1 MVRHIFLTIAAF
13 SFLMIAACGN
23 DSEAS
28 RQPVKNVT
36 AALSSSAESSSA
48 ADTASVTVSSSS
60 ESGYKLTVRGAPG
73 TGRFAAGAVIA
84 LNPPAQNDSGSCFS
98 GWEVSPSKYKASLKT
113 QNDSARFTMPAD
125 SVTVEAMFRSC
136 FDGAESVVIG
146 NLRWMT
152 KTLNVWTLS
161 GSSCYGGK
169 NKNCKA
175 YGRLYNFETAKKVC
189 SSGWRLPTDEEW
201 SAMVSAV
208 GDNAAA
214 KLKAHIGWAAD
225 GDDSGNGS
233 DDFGFAALP
242 SGLIYQDSSMYVGHH
257 AYFWTATEKDA
268 DAAWFRSVSYDND
281 DVYRYFNLKTAR
293 YSVRCVK
300 DK

>member
-1 MVRHIFLTIAAF
+1 MIRYIFLTIAVL
-13 SFLMIAACGN
+13 SFLTIAACGN
-23 DSEAS
+23 DSGMP
-28 RQPVKNVT
+28 RQPVKNDA
-36 AALSSSAESSSA
+36 AALSSSAEL
-48 ADTASVTVSSSS
+48 SSSS
-60 ESGYKLTVRGAPG
+60 ESVSVTASSSSVNAYKLTVRGAPG
-73 TGRFAAGAVIA
+73 TGRFASGAVIV
-84 LNPPAQNDSGSCFS
+84 LNPPAPNDSGSCFS
-98 GWEVSPSKYKASLKT
+98 GWNVNPSKYKASLKA
-113 QNDSARFTMPAD
+113 QGDSARFTMPAD
-125 SVTVEAMFRSC
+125 SVIVEAGFHSC
-136 FDGAESVVIG
+136 LDGAESVVIG

-152 KTLNVWTLS
+152 KNLNVWTLS
-161 GSSCYGGK
+161 GSSCYGGEK
-169 NKNCKA
+169 KNCKA

-201 SAMVSAV
+201 FAMVSAV

-233 DDFGFAALP
+233 DDFGFAAFP
-242 SGLIYQDSSMYVGHH
+242 SGLIYQDSSMYLGHH